1 MEENQSQEK
10 VAVIPGL
17 TFEGPMNELY
27 GALAKAQ
34 MAFGPI
40 LKTREVKVTPR
51 NSPPYTFKYAPL
63 DEVIE
68 KTRSALNANGLCLL
82 QPFSYDSDNVPV
94 IRTVLAHESGA
105 KITCEFPL
113 QANKREFNEQAKEWR
128 ERPLTMQELGSQM
141 TYARRYSYGCLTG
154 VTSEEDDDGN
164 AGDGNDR
171 EVKDRAPT
179 SRATPPPM
187 PSTTKPAAVQPK
199 PATPPAAA
207 KPETKPAPAATPAG
221 KPETKAPPAETPVS
235 TGTPIVKV
243 GDGSVVAPAAKPD
256 PAQNDQRP
264 PAGLEQSPSDLS
276 QATHGNALAPTEPP
290 LADPADVV
298 SDDGVVYPTWA
309 EPADKTPAT
318 DSSRKNLGAT
328 ARELRFTRSLLDE
341 LCKSTIGIPA
351 GLMTFEADFKKVQAA
366 IEKAGKRA

>member
-1 MEENQSQEK
+1 MEENQSQ
-10 VAVIPGL
+10 VSIAVKPGL
-17 TFEGPMNELY
+17 TFEGPMAELY
-27 GALAKAQ
+27 EALAKAQ
-34 MAFGPI
+34 LGFGPI
-40 LKTREVKVTPR
+40 LKTREVRVTPR
-51 NSPPYTFKYAPL
+51 NSAAYTFMYAPL
-63 DEVIE
+63 DEVIA
-68 KTRSALNANGLCLL
+68 KTRPALNENGLCLL

-94 IRTVLAHESGA
+94 LRTVLAHKSGA
-105 KITCEFPL
+105 KLTCEFPL
-113 QANKREFNEQAKEWR
+113 QANKRDWDEKTNAWR

-199 PATPPAAA
+199 LAAV
-207 KPETKPAPAATPAG
+207 PAAT
-221 KPETKAPPAETPVS
+221 KPETKAAPPKVHTTTAFGGALPAETPVS

-328 ARELRFTRSLLDE
+328 ARELRFTRPLLDE
-341 LCKSTIGIPA
+341 LCRSTIGIPA
-351 GLMTFEADFKKVQAA
+351 GLMSFEADFLKVQVA
-366 IEKAGKRA
+366 IEKAGARK